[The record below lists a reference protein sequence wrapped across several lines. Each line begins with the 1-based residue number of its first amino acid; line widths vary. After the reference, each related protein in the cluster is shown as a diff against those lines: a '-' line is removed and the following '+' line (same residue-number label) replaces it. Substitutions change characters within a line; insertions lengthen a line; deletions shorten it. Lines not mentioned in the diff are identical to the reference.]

1 MIRRPGPPQSTSF
14 RGGWRVWDHS
24 LAPAPAEEG
33 SESWSEFLLEHPSRW
48 RTWPAV
54 TAASG
59 SGGRCLPG
67 ARHRTPREAGPAFSR
82 RPRCGVR
89 CGAERGA
96 GPAPAPLGG
105 RVPKGSALLSWSPGG
120 SSPASTALSEDMIE
134 CGRFPGVLPAPCFL
148 PVLSLIKQNREGS
161 EGGLRHKGARFGDR
175 VRGHFL
181 AIRSLR
187 GRIAQAKRNS
197 LWKHSGV

>member
-1 MIRRPGPPQSTSF
+1 MTGCHRRVRERREVPPWS
-14 RGGWRVWDHS
+14 
-24 LAPAPAEEG
+24 PAPNAPRG
-33 SESWSEFLLEHPSRW
+33 RSRLL
-48 RTWPAV
+48 PA
-54 TAASG
+54 AAVRGAVQSG
-59 SGGRCLPG
+59 
-67 ARHRTPREAGPAFSR
+67 
-82 RPRCGVR
+82 V
-89 CGAERGA
+89 ERGA

-197 LWKHSGV
+197 L